1 MTNRKKPRGPAGRG
15 PAGQTAGRDA
25 APGQGVLQALA
36 ALQAMSES
44 MAARRDGL
52 TAACRAWWGGHDP
65 SPAQVPAWP
74 AGSVG
79 DRFFSG
85 MLLAEARKT
94 PSLAAATVPD
104 AQVIA
109 ADPAHWSVA
118 TWVLVRAVIL
128 DGMPLDDPVV
138 SGLLDVLARFAA
150 AEFACGGAWVSG
162 AARASSGGAGTG
174 GAGTARAGTGP
185 AGTGPAGGE
194 PGFPEQDGP
203 VFLLGTCAL
212 VDAIWALTGDDS
224 LSDVLDVLAP
234 ALDDALPG
242 EGQLIADA
250 LIRAFA
256 HHHQCEMPGDA
267 QVLERLGD
275 LGSGD
280 PLADLVAARLVTPRD
295 SVRVGLTVLSALA
308 ELGRSESPSVLD
320 DHRVRSLS

>member
-1 MTNRKKPRGPAGRG
+1 V
-15 PAGQTAGRDA
+15 Q
-25 APGQGVLQALA
+25 QALA
-36 ALQAMSES
+36 ALQAMSDS

-52 TAACRAWWGGHDP
+52 TAACRAWWGEHDP
-65 SPAQVPAWP
+65 SPAEVPAWP

-85 MLLAEARKT
+85 MLLAEARKS
-94 PSLAAATVPD
+94 PPLPAAKVPD
-104 AQVIA
+104 AGVIA

-128 DGMPLDDPVV
+128 DGVPLDDPAV
-138 SGLLDVLARFAA
+138 SGLLGVLGRFAA
-150 AEFACGGAWVSG
+150 AE
-162 AARASSGGAGTG
+162 
-174 GAGTARAGTGP
+174 P
-185 AGTGPAGGE
+185 AECE
-194 PGFPEQDGP
+194 PGFPGQDGP

-212 VDAIWALTGDDS
+212 VDATWALTGDDS
-224 LSDVLDVLAP
+224 LCDVLDVLTP

-242 EGQLIADA
+242 EGQVMADA
-250 LIRAFA
+250 LVRAFA

-267 QVLERLGD
+267 QVLERLGG

-295 SVRVGLTVLSALA
+295 SVRVGLTVLSVLA

>member
-1 MTNRKKPRGPAGRG
+1 
-15 PAGQTAGRDA
+15 
-25 APGQGVLQALA
+25 VLQALA

-52 TAACRAWWGGHDP
+52 TAACRAWWGEHEP

-85 MLLAEARKT
+85 MLLAEARKS
-94 PSLAAATVPD
+94 PPLPAATVPD
-104 AQVIA
+104 ARVIA

-128 DGMPLDDPVV
+128 DGMPLDDPMV
-138 SGLLDVLARFAA
+138 SGLLDVLARFAVA
-150 AEFACGGAWVSG
+150 GFA
-162 AARASSGGAGTG
+162 RGGAGAGGAVAG
-174 GAGTARAGTGP
+174 GAGRASDGRP
-185 AGTGPAGGE
+185 STGPAGGE
-194 PGFPEQDGP
+194 PGFAEQDGP

-242 EGQLIADA
+242 EGQVIADA
-250 LIRAFA
+250 LVRAFA

-280 PLADLVAARLVTPRD
+280 PLEDLVAAGLVTPHD
-295 SVRVGLTVLSALA
+295 SVRVGLTALSALSA
-308 ELGRSESPSVLD
+308 LGRSGSPSVLD

>member
-1 MTNRKKPRGPAGRG
+1 VTNRKKPRGPAGRG
-15 PAGQTAGRDA
+15 PAGHAAGRDA

-128 DGMPLDDPVV
+128 DGIPLDDPVV
-138 SGLLDVLARFAA
+138 SGLLDVLAQFAA
-150 AEFACGGAWVSG
+150 AEFACGGAW
-162 AARASSGGAGTG
+162 AGGAG
-174 GAGTARAGTGP
+174 RASDGR

-194 PGFPEQDGP
+194 PGFAEQDGP

-242 EGQLIADA
+242 EGRVIADA

>member
-1 MTNRKKPRGPAGRG
+1 MSNRKKPRGSAG
-15 PAGQTAGRDA
+15 PAGGRDPA
-25 APGQGVLQALA
+25 TGQRVLQALA

-52 TAACRAWWGGHDP
+52 TAASRAWWGGHDP
-65 SPAQVPAWP
+65 SPADVPAWP

-85 MLLAEARKT
+85 MLLAEARKA
-94 PSLAAATVPD
+94 PSLPAATVPD
-104 AQVIA
+104 ARVIA

-128 DGMPLDDPVV
+128 DGVPLDDPVV
-138 SGLLDVLARFAA
+138 SGLLGVLARFAV
-150 AEFACGGAWVSG
+150 AEFDCGR
-162 AARASSGGAGTG
+162 ARAGGTRAGGAG
-174 GAGTARAGTGP
+174 RASDGRPGTGP
-185 AGTGPAGGE
+185 AGDE

-203 VFLLGTCAL
+203 VYLLGTCAL

-224 LSDVLDVLAP
+224 LRDVLDVLAP

-242 EGQLIADA
+242 EGQVIADA
-250 LIRAFA
+250 LVRAFA

-280 PLADLVAARLVTPRD
+280 PLADLAAAGLVTPRD
-295 SVRVGLTVLSALA
+295 SVRVALTVLSVLA
-308 ELGRSESPSVLD
+308 ELGRSGSPSVLD

>member
-15 PAGQTAGRDA
+15 PAGHAAGRDA

-128 DGMPLDDPVV
+128 DGIPLDDPVV
-138 SGLLDVLARFAA
+138 SGLLDVLAQFAA

-162 AARASSGGAGTG
+162 AWVSGAWAGGAG
-174 GAGTARAGTGP
+174 RASDGR

-224 LSDVLDVLAP
+224 LSDVLDVLAS

-242 EGQLIADA
+242 EGRVIADA

-275 LGSGD
+275 LGTGD

-295 SVRVGLTVLSALA
+295 SVRVGLTMLSALA

>member
-15 PAGQTAGRDA
+15 PAGHAAGRDA

-52 TAACRAWWGGHDP
+52 TAACRAWWGEHDP
-65 SPAQVPAWP
+65 SPAEIPAWP

-128 DGMPLDDPVV
+128 DGIPLDDPVV
-138 SGLLDVLARFAA
+138 SGLLDVLAQFAA

-162 AARASSGGAGTG
+162 AWAGGAG
-174 GAGTARAGTGP
+174 RASDGR

-242 EGQLIADA
+242 EGRVIADA

-280 PLADLVAARLVTPRD
+280 PLADLVAARLVTPRE
-295 SVRVGLTVLSALA
+295 SVRVGLTALSVLA
-308 ELGRSESPSVLD
+308 ELGRSGSPSVLD

>member
-1 MTNRKKPRGPAGRG
+1 VSNRKKPRGPAG
-15 PAGQTAGRDA
+15 PAAGRDPA
-25 APGQGVLQALA
+25 TGQRVLQALA
-36 ALQAMSES
+36 AWQAMSES

-52 TAACRAWWGGHDP
+52 TAASRAWWGEHDP
-65 SPAQVPAWP
+65 SPADAPAWP
-74 AGSVG
+74 SGSVG

-85 MLLAEARKT
+85 MLLAEARRT
-94 PSLAAATVPD
+94 PSLPAATVPD
-104 AQVIA
+104 ARVIA

-128 DGMPLDDPVV
+128 DGVPLDDPAV
-138 SGLLDVLARFAA
+138 SGLLGVLAQFAV
-150 AEFACGGAWVSG
+150 AEFDCRGAGAGGTG
-162 AARASSGGAGTG
+162 RASDGRPGA
-174 GAGTARAGTGP
+174 
-185 AGTGPAGGE
+185 GPAGGE
-194 PGFPEQDGP
+194 PGFPGQDGP

-212 VDAIWALTGDDS
+212 VDAVWALTGDDS

-242 EGQLIADA
+242 EGQVIADA
-250 LIRAFA
+250 LVRAFA

-280 PLADLVAARLVTPRD
+280 PLADLVAAGLVTPHD
-295 SVRVGLTVLSALA
+295 SVRVALTVLSALA
-308 ELGRSESPSVLD
+308 ELGRSGSTSVLD

>member
-15 PAGQTAGRDA
+15 PAGHAAGRDA

-128 DGMPLDDPVV
+128 DGIPLDDPVV
-138 SGLLDVLARFAA
+138 SGLLDVLAQFAA

-162 AARASSGGAGTG
+162 AWAGGAG
-174 GAGTARAGTGP
+174 RASDGR

-224 LSDVLDVLAP
+224 LSDVLDVLAS

-242 EGQLIADA
+242 EGRVIADA

-275 LGSGD
+275 LGTGD

>member
-1 MTNRKKPRGPAGRG
+1 VSNRKKLRGPAGH
-15 PAGQTAGRDA
+15 AAGRDA
-25 APGQGVLQALA
+25 ATGQGVLQALA

-52 TAACRAWWGGHDP
+52 TAACRAWWGEHDP

-94 PSLAAATVPD
+94 PSLPAATVPD
-104 AQVIA
+104 AHVIA

-128 DGMPLDDPVV
+128 DGVPLDDPMV
-138 SGLLDVLARFAA
+138 SGLLDMLARLAV
-150 AEFACGGAWVSG
+150 AEFEYGGAWAGGGS
-162 AARASSGGAGTG
+162 AGGAGWASDG
-174 GAGTARAGTGP
+174 RASTGP
-185 AGTGPAGGE
+185 AGDE
-194 PGFPEQDGP
+194 PGFAEQDGP

-242 EGQLIADA
+242 EGQVIADA

-267 QVLERLGD
+267 QVLERLGG

-295 SVRVGLTVLSALA
+295 SVRVGLTVLSALSA
-308 ELGRSESPSVLD
+308 LGRSGSPSVLD

>member
-1 MTNRKKPRGPAGRG
+1 
-15 PAGQTAGRDA
+15 
-25 APGQGVLQALA
+25 VLQALA

-128 DGMPLDDPVV
+128 DGIPLDDPVV
-138 SGLLDVLARFAA
+138 SGLLDVLAQFAA

-162 AARASSGGAGTG
+162 AWAGGAG
-174 GAGTARAGTGP
+174 RASDGR

-224 LSDVLDVLAP
+224 LSDVLDVLAS

-242 EGQLIADA
+242 EGRVIADA

-275 LGSGD
+275 LGTGD

>member
-1 MTNRKKPRGPAGRG
+1 VSNRKKPRGAAGHG
-15 PAGQTAGRDA
+15 PAGHAAGSDA
-25 APGQGVLQALA
+25 ATGQRVLQALA
-36 ALQAMSES
+36 ALQAMSDS

-65 SPAQVPAWP
+65 SPAEIPAWP

-85 MLLAEARKT
+85 MLLAEARKS
-94 PSLAAATVPD
+94 PPLPAASVPD
-104 AQVIA
+104 ARVIA

-128 DGMPLDDPVV
+128 DGVPLDDPAV
-138 SGLLDVLARFAA
+138 SGLLGVLGRFA
-150 AEFACGGAWVSG
+150 V
-162 AARASSGGAGTG
+162 AGF
-174 GAGTARAGTGP
+174 
-185 AGTGPAGGE
+185 E
-194 PGFPEQDGP
+194 PGFPAQDGP

-242 EGQLIADA
+242 EGQVIADA
-250 LIRAFA
+250 LVRAFA
-256 HHHQCEMPGDA
+256 YHHQCEMPGDA
-267 QVLERLGD
+267 QVLERLGG

-295 SVRVGLTVLSALA
+295 SVRVGLMVLSVLA
-308 ELGRSESPSVLD
+308 ELGRSGSPSVLD

>member
-1 MTNRKKPRGPAGRG
+1 VSNRKKPREPAGHGPAGHG
-15 PAGQTAGRDA
+15 PAGHAAGRDA
-25 APGQGVLQALA
+25 ATGQTVLQALA

-44 MAARRDGL
+44 MAARKNGL
-52 TAACRAWWGGHDP
+52 TAACRAWWGEHDP
-65 SPAQVPAWP
+65 SPAEVPAWP

-85 MLLAEARKT
+85 LLLAEARKT
-94 PSLAAATVPD
+94 PPLPAATVPD
-104 AQVIA
+104 AHVIA

-128 DGMPLDDPVV
+128 DGVPLDDPLV
-138 SGLLDVLARFAA
+138 SGLLDVLARFAV
-150 AEFACGGAWVSG
+150 AEFEHGGAWAGG
-162 AARASSGGAGTG
+162 AWAGDPPAGGAGWPG
-174 GAGTARAGTGP
+174 DGRA
-185 AGTGPAGGE
+185 ATGPAGGE
-194 PGFPEQDGP
+194 PGFAEQDGP

-212 VDAIWALTGDDS
+212 VDAIWALTGEDS

-242 EGQLIADA
+242 EGQVIADA
-250 LIRAFA
+250 LVRAFA

-275 LGSGD
+275 LGTGD

-295 SVRVGLTVLSALA
+295 SVRVGLTVLSVLA
-308 ELGRSESPSVLD
+308 ELGRSGSPSVLD

>member
-1 MTNRKKPRGPAGRG
+1 VSNRKKPRGA
-15 PAGQTAGRDA
+15 AAGRDPA
-25 APGQGVLQALA
+25 TGQRVLQALA

-52 TAACRAWWGGHDP
+52 TAASRAWWGEHDP
-65 SPAQVPAWP
+65 RPADVPAWP

-94 PSLAAATVPD
+94 PSLPAATVPD
-104 AQVIA
+104 ARVIA

-128 DGMPLDDPVV
+128 DGVPVDDPAV
-138 SGLLDVLARFAA
+138 SGLLGVLAQFAV
-150 AEFACGGAWVSG
+150 AEFDCGGGWAAG
-162 AARASSGGAGTG
+162 AGAGGAGRPG
-174 GAGTARAGTGP
+174 DGRPGTGP
-185 AGTGPAGGE
+185 AGDE

-212 VDAIWALTGDDS
+212 VDAILALTGDDS

-242 EGQLIADA
+242 EGQVIADA
-250 LIRAFA
+250 LVRAFA
-256 HHHQCEMPGDA
+256 YHHQCEMPGDA

-280 PLADLVAARLVTPRD
+280 PLADLVAAGLVTPGD
-295 SVRVGLTVLSALA
+295 SVRVALTVLSVLA
-308 ELGRSESPSVLD
+308 ELGRSGSRSVLD

>member
-1 MTNRKKPRGPAGRG
+1 VSNRKKLRGPAGH
-15 PAGQTAGRDA
+15 AAGRDA
-25 APGQGVLQALA
+25 ATGQGVLQALA

-52 TAACRAWWGGHDP
+52 TAACRAWWGEHDP

-94 PSLAAATVPD
+94 PSLPAATVPD
-104 AQVIA
+104 AHVIA

-128 DGMPLDDPVV
+128 DGVPLDDPMV
-138 SGLLDVLARFAA
+138 SGLLDVLARLAV
-150 AEFACGGAWVSG
+150 AEFEYGGAWAGGGS
-162 AARASSGGAGTG
+162 AGGAG
-174 GAGTARAGTGP
+174 RASDGP
-185 AGTGPAGGE
+185 AGDGRASDGRASDGGASDGPAGDE
-194 PGFPEQDGP
+194 PGFAEQDGP

-242 EGQLIADA
+242 EGQVIADA

-267 QVLERLGD
+267 QVLERLGG

-295 SVRVGLTVLSALA
+295 SVRVGLTVLSALSA
-308 ELGRSESPSVLD
+308 LGRSGSPSVLD
-320 DHRVRSLS
+320 DRRVRSPS

>member
-1 MTNRKKPRGPAGRG
+1 
-15 PAGQTAGRDA
+15 
-25 APGQGVLQALA
+25 VLQALA

-52 TAACRAWWGGHDP
+52 TAACRAWWGEHEP

-74 AGSVG
+74 DGSVG

-85 MLLAEARKT
+85 MLLAEARKS
-94 PSLAAATVPD
+94 PPLPAATVPD
-104 AQVIA
+104 ARVIA

-128 DGMPLDDPVV
+128 DGMPLDDPMV
-138 SGLLDVLARFAA
+138 SGLLDVLARFAVA
-150 AEFACGGAWVSG
+150 GFA
-162 AARASSGGAGTG
+162 RGGAGAGGAVAG
-174 GAGTARAGTGP
+174 GAGRASDGRP
-185 AGTGPAGGE
+185 STGPAGGE
-194 PGFPEQDGP
+194 PGFAEQDGP

-242 EGQLIADA
+242 EGQVIADA
-250 LIRAFA
+250 LVRAFA

-280 PLADLVAARLVTPRD
+280 PLEDLVAAGLVTPRD
-295 SVRVGLTVLSALA
+295 SVRVGLTALSALSA
-308 ELGRSESPSVLD
+308 LGRSGSPSVLD

>member
-1 MTNRKKPRGPAGRG
+1 MSNRKKPRGPAG
-15 PAGQTAGRDA
+15 PAAGRDPA
-25 APGQGVLQALA
+25 TGQRVLQALA

-52 TAACRAWWGGHDP
+52 TAASRAWWGEHDP
-65 SPAQVPAWP
+65 SPADVPAWP

-94 PSLAAATVPD
+94 PSLPAATVPD
-104 AQVIA
+104 ARVIA

-128 DGMPLDDPVV
+128 DGVPLDDPVV
-138 SGLLDVLARFAA
+138 SGLLGVLARFAV
-150 AEFACGGAWVSG
+150 AEFDCGGAW
-162 AARASSGGAGTG
+162 AAGAGTG
-174 GAGTARAGTGP
+174 GAGAGGAGRASDGRPGTGP
-185 AGTGPAGGE
+185 AGDE

-234 ALDDALPG
+234 ALDEALPG
-242 EGQLIADA
+242 EGQVIADA
-250 LIRAFA
+250 LVRAFA
-256 HHHQCEMPGDA
+256 YHHQCEMPGDA
-267 QVLERLGD
+267 QVLERLGGP
-275 LGSGD
+275 GSGD
-280 PLADLVAARLVTPRD
+280 PLADLVAAGLVTPHD
-295 SVRVGLTVLSALA
+295 SVRVALTVLSVLA
-308 ELGRSESPSVLD
+308 ELGRSGSPSVLD

>member
-1 MTNRKKPRGPAGRG
+1 VSNRRKPRGPAG
-15 PAGQTAGRDA
+15 PAGGRDPA
-25 APGQGVLQALA
+25 TGQRVLQALA

-52 TAACRAWWGGHDP
+52 TAASRAWWGEHDP
-65 SPAQVPAWP
+65 SPADVPAWP

-85 MLLAEARKT
+85 MLLDEARKT
-94 PSLAAATVPD
+94 PTLPAATVPD
-104 AQVIA
+104 AGVIA

-128 DGMPLDDPVV
+128 DGVHLDDPVV
-138 SGLLDVLARFAA
+138 SGLLDVLARFAV
-150 AEFACGGAWVSG
+150 AEFDCRGGWA
-162 AARASSGGAGTG
+162 AGTG
-174 GAGTARAGTGP
+174 AAGTGAAGAGASGAGGSGAGAASDGRPGTGP
-185 AGTGPAGGE
+185 AGDE
-194 PGFPEQDGP
+194 PGFPGQDGP

-242 EGQLIADA
+242 EGQVIADA
-250 LIRAFA
+250 LVRAFA
-256 HHHQCEMPGDA
+256 HHHQCDMPGDA

-280 PLADLVAARLVTPRD
+280 PLADLVAAGLVTPRD
-295 SVRVGLTVLSALA
+295 SVRVALTVLSVLA
-308 ELGRSESPSVLD
+308 ELGRSGSPSVLD